1 MGFYWSRISTEEADF
16 RVFIYLFFK
25 IIFWCDFAGLKKLPS
40 ASMVV
45 KTLRYVV
52 ISPLKLWCD
61 CPLCRAQFWCW
72 VHLRNFPPMLI
83 YTSGIKRF
91 EPCPSTTKLFALVY
105 SWTQKKDLWT
115 TLNPFLPFH
124 DDPGFY
130 MFISFSKK
138 ICCNE
143 ELALHVLEGFCTLFK
158 RNLTGLSGAGVVT
171 FVEGWIC
178 SCRRTFGGVLCGSK
192 SCKATSYKDNLFW
205 EFLCVPGNWSLH
217 SRNCKTVST
226 GGCSCWLCRFV
237 HSHWLID
244 CYLQLMIFLNWLI
257 VECLILWFFVKHRHH
272 GIWRKIFFQSSKFW
286 VQSFH
291 PNF

>member
-1 MGFYWSRISTEEADF
+1 
-16 RVFIYLFFK
+16 
-25 IIFWCDFAGLKKLPS
+25 
-40 ASMVV
+40 MVV

-61 CPLCRAQFWCW
+61 CPLCRAQFGAEFICP
-72 VHLRNFPPMLI
+72 RNFPPVLI
-83 YTSGIKRF
+83 YTSGFKRF
-91 EPCPSTTKLFALVY
+91 EPYPSTKKLFTFVY

-124 DDPGFY
+124 DEPGFY
-130 MFISFSKK
+130 VFISFSKK

-158 RNLTGLSGAGVVT
+158 RNLTGFSGAGVVT

-178 SCRRTFGGVLCGSK
+178 SCWRTFGGVLSGSK
-192 SCKATSYKDNLFW
+192 SCKVTSYKDNLFW
-205 EFLCVPGNWSLH
+205 EFLCVPGNWPLH

-257 VECLILWFFVKHRHH
+257 VECLILLFFCQAQTSWYLSPIFSPQLLGNNSLTKNAFVRVLSGLDVWVLKHM
-272 GIWRKIFFQSSKFW
+272 WTLCLWLCSY
-286 VQSFH
+286 SFTVRL
-291 PNF
+291 FA